1 MKSRGDALILNPGP
15 SRRGWHRLQL
25 AAECLQKFA
34 WTYRIPAEDGGYTKK
49 EKEQRPALARGSLLH
64 LALAQH
70 YMRMRESQQGG
81 DPNKWVYPDE
91 AVEMMARKDGVTQWA
106 GDVIPTYEA
115 YARHYIDDEDTW
127 EIVEAETLK
136 ETTFGNGKWLLTGRM
151 DLVVRGEDGL
161 IYGCDHKC
169 QPAGS
174 RVLTPQGPQD
184 VASLTEKDWTC
195 LAWDGEKVVSAH
207 AKAAVEAGVQDVY
220 TIKFSD
226 GTSERFGYRHPLLTE
241 EGWKQADAIQE
252 GDWVACA
259 RPSRQ
264 RASGL
269 DVAFLYIMGLAL
281 SDGGR
286 CTTRDSYVITAHD
299 QRVRDALTAALDR
312 MGSSWA
318 YHVSKGKIEGVRV
331 HTGYVREWL
340 DNYGITQH
348 LAADKQAPAVSWM
361 LSDEEAGNLL
371 GGLWDGDGSAYLGKP
386 EKLGKQPVRLV
397 YSSRS
402 RALVEVVRHLLAQ
415 VGVLSNFCETSAVG
429 SPYYQAVIA
438 GRESKKRFL
447 SLVGSN
453 TIWAPATKLGGR
465 KTRRGRTL
473 PDYLTLL
480 AAVDDQNTHPRGKEF
495 PSADYPGRG
504 RIKNPRWEG
513 NIRWVKVMSSELTS
527 QEMCYDIEVPE
538 HHTFL
543 TADRIV
549 THNTSARLTK
559 KQTEFYP
566 MSGQLIG
573 YSHMLKEQYGDEFG
587 GFILNLVQVGPEPK
601 FHRLHLPRSPNLE
614 ARFERI
620 VLDIEESIERL
631 DAEGRPYDDWPKAT
645 NEMTCFGRY
654 GACPFLSQC
663 RFGKQAKKAGS
674 FEVGDDW

>member
-34 WTYRIPAEDGGYTKK
+34 WSYRIPAEDGGYTKK

-161 IYGCDHKC
+161 IYGCDHK
-169 QPAGS
+169 
-174 RVLTPQGPQD
+174 
-184 VASLTEKDWTC
+184 
-195 LAWDGEKVVSAH
+195 
-207 AKAAVEAGVQDVY
+207 
-220 TIKFSD
+220 
-226 GTSERFGYRHPLLTE
+226 
-241 EGWKQADAIQE
+241 
-252 GDWVACA
+252 
-259 RPSRQ
+259 
-264 RASGL
+264 
-269 DVAFLYIMGLAL
+269 
-281 SDGGR
+281 
-286 CTTRDSYVITAHD
+286 
-299 QRVRDALTAALDR
+299 
-312 MGSSWA
+312 
-318 YHVSKGKIEGVRV
+318 
-331 HTGYVREWL
+331 
-340 DNYGITQH
+340 
-348 LAADKQAPAVSWM
+348 
-361 LSDEEAGNLL
+361 
-371 GGLWDGDGSAYLGKP
+371 
-386 EKLGKQPVRLV
+386 
-397 YSSRS
+397 
-402 RALVEVVRHLLAQ
+402 
-415 VGVLSNFCETSAVG
+415 
-429 SPYYQAVIA
+429 
-438 GRESKKRFL
+438 
-447 SLVGSN
+447 
-453 TIWAPATKLGGR
+453 
-465 KTRRGRTL
+465 
-473 PDYLTLL
+473 
-480 AAVDDQNTHPRGKEF
+480 
-495 PSADYPGRG
+495 
-504 RIKNPRWEG
+504 
-513 NIRWVKVMSSELTS
+513 
-527 QEMCYDIEVPE
+527 
-538 HHTFL
+538 
-543 TADRIV
+543 
-549 THNTSARLTK
+549 TSARLTK

-587 GFILNLVQVGPEPK
+587 GFILNLIQVGPEPK

-620 VLDIEESIERL
+620 VIDIEESIERL